1 MTLPSRLKPIDG
13 QQSMLS
19 QMEAALNT
27 NGHQKIAK
35 LQCSIRY
42 PETARRGYAP
52 SGGVAT
58 RDRRLATTE
67 QDIANTTDVPKE
79 DGTERPDAGL
89 PAFDMDL
96 LPGETASHGIKVR
109 KRHTF
114 GQVETFRGDPS
125 ARESQ
130 DEDEQGLVRKRRR
143 IAGLPNTETLVI
155 RVSSWAYTVISWR
168 STAHAL
174 REGCCPSAR

>member
-1 MTLPSRLKPIDG
+1 M
-13 QQSMLS
+13 
-19 QMEAALNT
+19 
-27 NGHQKIAK
+27 
-35 LQCSIRY
+35 
-42 PETARRGYAP
+42 
-52 SGGVAT
+52 
-58 RDRRLATTE
+58 RDRRLATTG

-155 RVSSWAYTVISWR
+155 RVSSWAYTVISCR